1 MIQELR
7 SPSSQ
12 FGALVATTAA
22 GATVGGLVSG
32 SVNPLARLIG
42 HWIDTVVRSGI
53 PDPPTLLRLKWRG
66 WIESGQYMLNLRG
79 LGLNETFV
87 AGLED
92 ALRPRLSPEAEI
104 TQARRFRADL
114 NAAIARIREMGYTLQ
129 DATKIAQLTEFL
141 PGPSDL
147 VRMAVR
153 EAWRDDVAARWGYD
167 ADMPPHFAEQMQR
180 LGDTEN
186 WARLYWRAHWE
197 LPSVTLGTEMLHRGA
212 LSLEEFDE
220 LLRISDIPAEWRRRI
235 TQIAY
240 RPYTRVDTR
249 RMYRA
254 GVLDETGVYQTYR
267 DLGYDHEH
275 ALGMMEFTILDAVEE
290 ERTASK
296 GDITR
301 AYRLGRL
308 DRATAREML
317 IGTGYAALAADLALD
332 SVDATRENERIDT
345 VVRNTRTAYLAG
357 ALSESDARVR
367 LSGLGLEDAE
377 VQEYMEVWGIE
388 RQSRMRY
395 PPRTSL
401 DDFFRR
407 DIIGIDEYRSGL
419 ERLGYQEQAIGWYV
433 DALLQKREEALE
445 RERER
450 AQDEAE
456 KLRLREEATAY
467 QRERAALL
475 VELRTIEAQI
485 TDVQSAI
492 RARSLQYQADLA
504 MARQRVTA
512 EQLRAEYD
520 ADVAVLR
527 EQIDELS
534 VEIRHDQAEIAEMEA
549 ERGQARLEIELL
561 TDEALTAQGRAQIA
575 EIQEQQAAIAAEIA
589 ALQAGIVDA
598 QERIGALTEAAVAE
612 EIRLEIAQRR
622 ERIDSL
628 QTEIAEHRSNIAA
641 LARLALEVEPE
652 QAIAVKRA
660 MLDEQIAIASLQER
674 IETLEDEIAA
684 IRTASVDPET
694 AAQIDALERE
704 IAARR
709 TRIAALRAESETLD
723 EQIAQVRATLIDPER
738 VAEIEALRERIVEIA
753 ADVERR
759 QADVAAARAAIA
771 ELQARVNRRREQ
783 YAASLAQLRR
793 AESVDAVEAAYR
805 ADIEAYQAQLATL
818 RGEKAALR
826 VEIAQLA
833 ARR

>member
-1 MIQELR
+1 
-7 SPSSQ
+7 
-12 FGALVATTAA
+12 
-22 GATVGGLVSG
+22 
-32 SVNPLARLIG
+32 
-42 HWIDTVVRSGI
+42 
-53 PDPPTLLRLKWRG
+53 
-66 WIESGQYMLNLRG
+66 
-79 LGLNETFV
+79 
-87 AGLED
+87 
-92 ALRPRLSPEAEI
+92 
-104 TQARRFRADL
+104 
-114 NAAIARIREMGYTLQ
+114 
-129 DATKIAQLTEFL
+129 
-141 PGPSDL
+141 
-147 VRMAVR
+147 
-153 EAWRDDVAARWGYD
+153 
-167 ADMPPHFAEQMQR
+167 
-180 LGDTEN
+180 
-186 WARLYWRAHWE
+186 
-197 LPSVTLGTEMLHRGA
+197 
-212 LSLEEFDE
+212 
-220 LLRISDIPAEWRRRI
+220 
-235 TQIAY
+235 
-240 RPYTRVDTR
+240 
-249 RMYRA
+249 
-254 GVLDETGVYQTYR
+254 
-267 DLGYDHEH
+267 
-275 ALGMMEFTILDAVEE
+275 
-290 ERTASK
+290 
-296 GDITR
+296 
-301 AYRLGRL
+301 
-308 DRATAREML
+308 ML

-357 ALSESDARVR
+357 ALSDGDVQVR
-367 LSGLGLEDAE
+367 LGSLGLEDAE
-377 VQEYMEVWGIE
+377 MQEYLELWRIE
-388 RQSRMRY
+388 RASRTRH
-395 PPRTSL
+395 PSRTSL

-407 DIIGIDEYRSGL
+407 DIISIEDYRSGL
-419 ERLGYQEQAIGWYV
+419 ARLGYQEQAIGWYV

-475 VELRTIEAQI
+475 VELRTVEAQI

-492 RARSLQYQADLA
+492 RARGLQYQADLA

-520 ADVAVLR
+520 ADVAALR
-527 EQIDELS
+527 EQIDELT
-534 VEIRHDQAEIAEMEA
+534 VEIRHVQAEIADLEA
-549 ERGQARLEIELL
+549 ERGQARLQIELL
-561 TDEALTAQGRAQIA
+561 TDEALTAQARAQIA

-589 ALQAGIVDA
+589 ALQAGIADA
-598 QERIGALTEAAVAE
+598 QERIGSLTEAAVAE
-612 EIRLEIAQRR
+612 EVRLEIARRR
-622 ERIDSL
+622 EQIDTL

-660 MLDEQIAIASLQER
+660 MLDEQIEIASLQER

-684 IRTASVDPET
+684 IRTAAVDPET
-694 AAQIDALERE
+694 AGQIDSLERE

-723 EQIAQVRATLIDPER
+723 EQIAQIRATLIDPER
-738 VAEIEALRERIVEIA
+738 VAQIEALRERIVEIA

-759 QADVAAARAAIA
+759 EVDVAAARAAIA

-805 ADIEAYQAQLATL
+805 ADVEAYQAQLATL